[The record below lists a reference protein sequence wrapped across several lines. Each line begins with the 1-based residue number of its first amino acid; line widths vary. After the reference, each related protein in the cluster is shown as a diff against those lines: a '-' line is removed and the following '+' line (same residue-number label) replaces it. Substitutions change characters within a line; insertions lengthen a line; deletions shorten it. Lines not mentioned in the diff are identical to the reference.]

1 VGTDMGH
8 CSSRFFAVIFN
19 LLTLAN
25 LDDDMGTNYV
35 IIRRIINLR
44 RMYEEEV
51 ADLTYCKLTVQNV
64 VTEVENG
71 VSQGYYI

>member
-1 VGTDMGH
+1 MGH
-8 CSSRFFAVIFN
+8 CSSRFVTVIVH

-25 LDDDMGTNYV
+25 FDDDMGTNDV

-51 ADLTYCKLTVQNV
+51 ADLTYCKLTVQNF
-64 VTEVENG
+64 VTDVEND
-71 VSQGYYI
+71 VSQGNYI